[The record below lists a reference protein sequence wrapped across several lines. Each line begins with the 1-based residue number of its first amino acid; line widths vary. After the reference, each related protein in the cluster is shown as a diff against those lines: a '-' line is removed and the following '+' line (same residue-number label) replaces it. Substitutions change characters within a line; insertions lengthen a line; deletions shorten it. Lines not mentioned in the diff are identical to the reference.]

1 MSKKKRLFGIL
12 LALPPLLLGLLYGG
26 GYIAQF
32 MRNYHEWEAAGG
44 TPGNGTSPTVPSF
57 AVSECLRAIF
67 TMPYGIVGILICVG
81 ALVLLIVMVM
91 RMGYSETGEYDKDRN
106 FIYSKKGTY
115 GTSGFMSEK
124 EAEEIFDLRTSL
136 KNHNGTIFGL
146 LNGRYVCMP
155 EESMLN
161 KNVAVYGASGSMKTR
176 AYCINRI
183 LQATV
188 PNKDGKMESLI
199 ICDPKSELY
208 EKTSELLR
216 KTHTV
221 KVFNLVCPE
230 NSDSWNC
237 LAEIEGDEL
246 MAQRFCDV
254 IIKNTGS
261 ERGDHFWDSAEMNL
275 LKALVLYVEQ
285 GYPPERKNIGQ
296 VYRLLTHCDE
306 KELNSLFNM
315 LPSSHPAKAP
325 YAIFQQAS
333 DTVRSG
339 VIIGLGSRL
348 QVFQNRSICNMTA
361 FDEIDMEL
369 PGQQPCAYF
378 CITSDQDST
387 FDFLSSLFLSFV
399 FIKLVRYADKNC
411 EGGKLPIPV
420 HVLGEE
426 LTACGVIPDLSRKI
440 SVIRSRNISMSCVFQ
455 NLAGLQNRYP
465 LNQWQEILGNSD
477 VQLFLG
483 CVDELTAKY
492 ISDRSGEV
500 SVHVQSKAKQLGTW
514 RISNYTPEYR
524 ETSGVGK
531 RKLLT
536 MDEVLRLPI
545 SKALIIIRGRK
556 LKHSDNGDTQIETPE
571 AGAQFKIWLKSSGS
585 YEAADETER
594 DLITI
599 DEHGFGVSK
608 DLPYGTYI
616 VEQISGKEGA
626 ELLPAFEVYIK
637 THADIYSYIINNA
650 PITALIDVVKKDA
663 TTGKVIPAAGIGFKI
678 RDLQSG
684 EFITQRINYP
694 TPVDI
699 DVFYTDNTGRLRL
712 PEPLGY
718 GEYELIEQT
727 VGGAEGYVLDS
738 TPVKFKVD
746 GSAEVVVV
754 EKYNQPQMGTI
765 TILKRGEVFATVT
778 EQDGIYTPH
787 YEVQG
792 LAGAVFG
799 VYAVEDTYTLD
810 GTKRYSAGDK
820 VATLTTAA
828 DGTAISEPLFLGKF
842 ELREEKA
849 PYGMVLLKEP
859 VQTEL
864 TYAGEQVKITTVSE
878 TAVNERQKVVIS
890 LLKKLESDNTYGVGL
905 GEEYKNIRFGLYAAE
920 PLTAADGTEIPQDGL
935 LEIVG
940 IDENGLAVF
949 TADVPAGAKLYVK
962 EVATDA
968 HYLLSDAIYPVA
980 FDYEDVSVAFV
991 QLVINNGEVIENTI
1005 IRGSIHGLKVDE
1017 DNTPVAGAVFGLFKA
1032 NETEFTEEN
1041 ALATATPGEDGVFTF
1056 ENIPY
1061 GDWIVRELSCPAHL
1075 VLSEESYKVTVSE
1088 KDQIIEIT
1096 VVNKFLT
1103 GKVQVR
1109 KVSSKDHDKLLS
1121 GAEFVLYLDV
1131 NGNKAYDPDID
1142 TLYGELSE
1150 ADTGVYE
1157 LSGLKHG
1164 GYLLLE
1170 TKAPDGFTKDD
1181 RYFYFPIQKDG
1192 ETVIVEN
1199 EIGVGFT
1206 NEPIPTPTPKY
1217 PDSPQTG
1224 DNSKLWLWILL
1235 ASGSLTVLI
1244 TVSIV
1249 SRKKRKAL

>member
-348 QVFQNRSICNMTA
+348 QVFQNKSICNMTA

-556 LKHSDNGDTQIETPE
+556 LLQVDKCDYTEHSESKKMISCKASAHIPE
-571 AGAQFKIWLKSSGS
+571 WQKQQPK
-585 YEAADETER
+585 EVEE
-594 DLITI
+594 
-599 DEHGFGVSK
+599 VS
-608 DLPYGTYI
+608 P
-616 VEQISGKEGA
+616 
-626 ELLPAFEVYIK
+626 
-637 THADIYSYIINNA
+637 A
-650 PITALIDVVKKDA
+650 PIKKPGRKKKNAGIQCGADRQRQYHVQKLKEEQPMPKKKEEPEVA
-663 TTGKVIPAAGIGFKI
+663 AAVETTESAAEVTDIEPVPVEPAAEVSAEPIEPAAEEPPKPK
-678 RDLQSG
+678 RTRKKKTDA
-684 EFITQRINYP
+684 
-694 TPVDI
+694 VDEEA
-699 DVFYTDNTGRLRL
+699 L
-712 PEPLGY
+712 PEPQPAAPKETAAKKKETAAADRQNKPKADPILTL
-718 GEYELIEQT
+718 E
-727 VGGAEGYVLDS
+727 VGGEVTTETHEMDAAWHEILTSNRSHRILTGMLGGVEETEAGKTLA
-738 TPVKFKVD
+738 VVD
-746 GSAEVVVV
+746 YKGFRVVI
-754 EKYNQPQMGTI
+754 P
-765 TILKRGEVFATVT
+765 
-778 EQDGIYTPH
+778 
-787 YEVQG
+787 
-792 LAGAVFG
+792 
-799 VYAVEDTYTLD
+799 
-810 GTKRYSAGDK
+810 
-820 VATLTTAA
+820 
-828 DGTAISEPLFLGKF
+828 
-842 ELREEKA
+842 
-849 PYGMVLLKEP
+849 LKEML
-859 VQTEL
+859 V
-864 TYAGEQVKITTVSE
+864 
-878 TAVNERQKVVIS
+878 
-890 LLKKLESDNTYGVGL
+890 KLE
-905 GEEYKNIRFGLYAAE
+905 KNLK
-920 PLTAADGTEIPQDGL
+920 GTEYT
-935 LEIVG
+935 EM
-940 IDENGLAVF
+940 
-949 TADVPAGAKLYVK
+949 
-962 EVATDA
+962 
-968 HYLLSDAIYPVA
+968 
-980 FDYEDVSVAFV
+980 
-991 QLVINNGEVIENTI
+991 
-1005 IRGSIHGLKVDE
+1005 IRRQ
-1017 DNTPVAGAVFGLFKA
+1017 N
-1032 NETEFTEEN
+1032 
-1041 ALATATPGEDGVFTF
+1041 
-1056 ENIPY
+1056 
-1061 GDWIVRELSCPAHL
+1061 
-1075 VLSEESYKVTVSE
+1075 
-1088 KDQIIEIT
+1088 
-1096 VVNKFLT
+1096 
-1103 GKVQVR
+1103 
-1109 KVSSKDHDKLLS
+1109 KLLS
-1121 GAEFVLYLDV
+1121 NMLGCEIDFIVKGVDQKTRTVVASRKEAMLKKRQVFYMNQDTSGAYRIYEGRTVQARVIAVAEKAVRIEAFGVECSIMARDLSWDWIGDANDRFSVGDQILVRILEV
-1131 NGNKAYDPDID
+1131 NRDS
-1142 TLYGELSE
+1142 LEELSIR
-1150 ADTGVYE
+1150 ADVKSVSENTNRTYLKQCRVQSKYAGKVTDVHKGVVYVR
-1157 LSGLKHG
+1157 LNNGANAIAHTCLDRRTPGK
-1164 GYLLLE
+1164 
-1170 TKAPDGFTKDD
+1170 KDD
-1181 RYFYFPIQKDG
+1181 VSFAVTHIDEDR
-1192 ETVIVEN
+1192 
-1199 EIGVGFT
+1199 GVAVG
-1206 NEPIPTPTPKY
+1206 I
-1217 PDSPQTG
+1217 
-1224 DNSKLWLWILL
+1224 
-1235 ASGSLTVLI
+1235 I
-1244 TVSIV
+1244 TRII
-1249 SRKKRKAL
+1249 KQHL